1 MWEHQNCLVF
11 QSKCSRSCPMSLN
24 GCVSDRIWLQESPE
38 VYLSSAN
45 SLKIAFKQFIYPWWV
60 LIFSKYFLDSS
71 FSLKNAGSTFW
82 KFYLIIRSTTWYSHQ
97 MHCFCGNLLQFLWNI
112 FWMHFNFVTFWSC
125 SGVTQ
130 FRVVLFRPRSWTT
143 RSRLFQD

>member
-11 QSKCSRSCPMSLN
+11 QSKCSRNFSMSLN

-45 SLKIAFKQFIYPWWV
+45 SLNIAFKQFIY
-60 LIFSKYFLDSS
+60 LMSTYFFKILPGFKLFIESAD
-71 FSLKNAGSTFW
+71 FTFW

-97 MHCFCGNLLQFLWNI
+97 MHCFCGNLLQFLWDI

-130 FRVVLFRPRSWTT
+130 FRVIWFRPRSWTT